1 MWFLTT
7 TVGPSSIDGRGEA
20 TDAEEAK
27 RVVEV
32 IRRVQTVMSGERL
45 LQ

>member
-1 MWFLTT
+1 MRLT
-7 TVGPSSIDGRGEA
+7 GESDHKAGRCEEPASRPASIMAGGEA

-32 IRRVQTVMSGERL
+32 I
-45 LQ
+45 